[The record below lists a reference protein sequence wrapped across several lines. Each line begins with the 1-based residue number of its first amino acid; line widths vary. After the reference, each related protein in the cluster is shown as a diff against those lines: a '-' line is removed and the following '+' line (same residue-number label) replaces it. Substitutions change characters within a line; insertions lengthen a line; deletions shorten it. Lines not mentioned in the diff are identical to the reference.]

1 MADKNKE
8 KSKRASFERQRRY
21 KAKQRALLSQGV
33 TTEPSIAEFD
43 KVAELYN
50 KPLNFGDPDC
60 MCKMCIG
67 NRSKTKPH
75 ILNHGALKRCDQLG
89 ENELNRVSLPGDV
102 DFQGA
107 ANVG

>member
-33 TTEPSIAEFD
+33 TTEPSIAEVV

-50 KPLNFGDPDC
+50 KPANFGESDC

-67 NRSKTKPH
+67 NRSKPKPH
-75 ILNHGALKRCDQLG
+75 ILNHGALKRSDQLG
-89 ENELNRVSLPGDV
+89 ENELNRIPLPGDV
-102 DFQGA
+102 DY
-107 ANVG
+107 VGVAV